1 LDNDLMQNHYLA
13 QDAPRWTLGR
23 LTISLVSALILNIG
37 TVGTLHAAE
46 VSEPAS
52 PAAALNV
59 ISATVSA
66 ATTPQDTRIADML
79 VTAMSLIGVDYKF
92 GGNTPETG
100 FDCSGF
106 VRHLFAAAVSMELPR
121 SSMEMSRRGKK
132 IAKDALEAGDLV
144 FYNTRKRA
152 FSHVGIYI
160 GEGRFIHAP
169 SRGKSVETVD
179 MTDSYWVKRF
189 NGARR
194 LFSTKLSTELSTEAP
209 IKIIRLS
216 EISENA
222 APN

>member
-1 LDNDLMQNHYLA
+1 VLC
-13 QDAPRWTLGR
+13 
-23 LTISLVSALILNIG
+23 LNIS
-37 TVGTLHAAE
+37 VASTLHAAE
-46 VSEPAS
+46 VSQHEPLSTEA
-52 PAAALNV
+52 PVV
-59 ISATVSA
+59 IAENS
-66 ATTPQDTRIADML
+66 RIADML

-106 VRHLFAAAVSMELPR
+106 VRHLFATTLSIDLPR
-121 SSMEMSRRGKK
+121 SSMEMSRRGMK
-132 IAKDALEAGDLV
+132 IAKDALEVGDLV

-152 FSHVGIYI
+152 YSHVGIYI

-179 MTDSYWVKRF
+179 MTDRYWVRRF

-194 LFSTKLSTELSTEAP
+194 LLTTEALV
-209 IKIIRLS
+209 KIIRSDDTSDAS
-216 EISENA
+216 EINKNA